1 MTLPRR
7 AAPGAALSAASVAYT
22 NVKAFTMNTTFLS
35 RTINVLFFSFLTLV
49 STIYLLERFGVDLL
63 KWRAGSSLL
72 LAYTSALS
80 GAGFAWASEL
90 NTIVILLIFLCGGV
104 LVSLLTAYLFRVIG
118 LFSDQPKRS

>member
-1 MTLPRR
+1 
-7 AAPGAALSAASVAYT
+7 
-22 NVKAFTMNTTFLS
+22 MNTTFLS
-35 RTINVLFFSFLTLV
+35 RTVNVLFFSFLTLV

-72 LAYTSALS
+72 LTYTSALS
-80 GAGFAWASEL
+80 GAGFEWASEL

-118 LFSDQPKRS
+118 LLSNQLKRS